1 MSYQPVPYGQCIF
14 QRATVLW
21 EVKREKFE
29 IFQFLF
35 ILCEVSERKDVQ
47 EMRKNPI
54 LIFLMSI
61 LCVMTLAFAGC
72 GDGADGKLHDG
83 YYREVIM
90 QPNGEFIGKGKL
102 SESDVAKTGI
112 AYKVEMSKDNKDQ
125 VAKVTSV
132 YGDQSIRTTLWK
144 MKGELWIGNFATI
157 AVTPQENGYI
167 KYEFFDAGGKSLR
180 RIFLG

>member
-90 QPNGEFIGKGKL
+90 QPKYLAAWTINTGYL
-102 SESDVAKTGI
+102 PPRQDVVNEPSVQEAIAKTP
-112 AYKVEMSKDNKDQ
+112 ALKVAFDELPSLTPW
-125 VAKVTSV
+125 VAFP
-132 YGDQSIRTTLWK
+132 GDVGVKAEK
-144 MKGELWIGNFATI
+144 MFADMRDRILSGEAPAT
-157 AVTPQENGYI
+157 ALKETQDELNQLL
-167 KYEFFDAGGKSLR
+167 K
-180 RIFLG
+180 